1 MRFDLA
7 PTWVQRL
14 FRGGWPNV
22 ARKALFDCAEGH
34 HVALRFGQGNSIF
47 TARQFGPAELG
58 EIVFPQANQTNIVG
72 AGAFIEDLMSA
83 GRTWEARVGHGRQS
97 IARSIAGGAWGHV
110 KGCARLGLV
119 QEQLEPILFVL
130 AVGSAVAIAAKRLGM
145 PYNVALVLVG
155 TALVFMHAL
164 PNTPMD
170 PQVILIVFLPI
181 LVFQAALFTDAT
193 GLTAARRPIL
203 ALAAP
208 GVLVSLLGTAAVATW
223 VLRLPFEAALLL
235 GALLSITDTVSVLL
249 AFRSVRV
256 PHRLAAIMEGESLFN
271 DGTALVLVS
280 VATEMLREGH
290 IDGWHAARA
299 LLVAIVGGVALGAAF
314 GALGSLVLRHTPD
327 NLTATLASLVLV
339 FGTSL
344 AAERVH
350 ASAVIAVV
358 VVGVFISRAARAV
371 LDPSRVLALH
381 GFWETAGFVLNVW
394 VFLLVG
400 LQLRTELLIQ
410 EAGTI
415 ALALIA
421 LHVGRAVAVYGCFA
435 ALRALSREVVPMRWQ
450 HVLVFGNIKG
460 ALSMAAVLALP
471 ASLVFRERLIAIVF
485 GVTFVTLVT
494 QGLPFRRVLLWL
506 GVQAQPGDAGAELAR
521 ATLIGARRAQSE
533 LDVLLTDGLVS
544 RKQHAE
550 RWAAFQRQVI
560 ASERVLRAP
569 SGGAEPDHMT
579 DLAVLTAQKNAL
591 LEAARRGIIS
601 IETAESRTAA
611 LDTEIVAAAFHG
623 TEKGAS

>member
-1 MRFDLA
+1 MCNTL
-7 PTWVQRL
+7 P
-14 FRGGWPNV
+14 
-22 ARKALFDCAEGH
+22 
-34 HVALRFGQGNSIF
+34 
-47 TARQFGPAELG
+47 
-58 EIVFPQANQTNIVG
+58 
-72 AGAFIEDLMSA
+72 
-83 GRTWEARVGHGRQS
+83 
-97 IARSIAGGAWGHV
+97 
-110 KGCARLGLV
+110 V

-130 AVGSAVAIAAKRLGM
+130 AVGSAVAIAAKRVGV

-155 TALVFMHAL
+155 TLLVFMHAL
-164 PNTPMD
+164 PTTPMD

-181 LVFQAALFTDAT
+181 LVFEAALFTDAS
-193 GLTAARRPIL
+193 GLKAARRPIL

-208 GVLVSLLGTAAVATW
+208 GVLLSLVSTAAVATW
-223 VLRLPFEAALLL
+223 VLQLPFAAALLL

-249 AFRSVRV
+249 AFRSIRV

-280 VATEMLREGH
+280 VTTAMLVEGH
-290 IDGWHAARA
+290 FDVGHAARA

-314 GALGSLVLRHTPD
+314 GALGALVLRHTPD
-327 NLTATLASLVLV
+327 NLTAILASLVMV

-358 VVGVFISRAARAV
+358 VVGVFVSRAARDV

-394 VFLLVG
+394 IFLLVG
-400 LQLRTELLIQ
+400 MQLRTELLVQ

-415 ALALIA
+415 VLALIA
-421 LHVGRAVAVYGCFA
+421 LHVGRAVSVYGCFA
-435 ALRALSREVVPMRWQ
+435 VLRALRGEVVPMRWQ
-450 HVLVFGNIKG
+450 HVMVFGNIKG

-471 ASLVFRERLIAIVF
+471 ASLVFRERLIAVVF

-494 QGLPFRRVLLWL
+494 QGLPFRRVLIWL
-506 GVQAQPGDAGAELAR
+506 GVQKESLNAAAEVAR
-521 ATLIGARRAQSE
+521 ATLISARRGQTE
-533 LDVLLTDGLVS
+533 LDILLTDGLLS

-550 RWAAFQRQVI
+550 RWALFQRQI
-560 ASERVLRAP
+560 IGAERVLRGPKAE
-569 SGGAEPDHMT
+569 GEPDHIA
-579 DLAVLTAQKNAL
+579 DLTVYNAQKTAL

-601 IETAESRTAA
+601 TETADARAA
-611 LDTEIVAAAFHG
+611 ELDTQIVAAALPHA
-623 TEKGAS
+623 EKGAS